1 MRDGWGIGGV
11 YRKLSNRINDFIDL
25 LNVLVLSMVKIP
37 NNEKLPI
44 AKLAACFNN
53 TTTTYKYYWFLSILE
68 QIESGKQEI
77 TKREIF
83 EGMIAQAWYTVHYFH
98 ISLGKQDKLQKAIES
113 IRDIEN
119 IKINEDRSIIRK
131 KLSQSDSANTLSLLQ
146 HFDNNVPH
154 WFLSPWFPGCNKQE
168 IYESSRNK
176 SSKSMYSL
184 YSDKII
190 INDDWLSY
198 LANNIGI
205 IKSFCYWELA
215 NFLQKRNPSVPDITG
230 KLIKPAKRNQLKKQR
245 DFWDVVIKELDEL
258 NCIYN
263 KGPLLIGKYDLDHFV
278 PYSFVSH
285 DLIWNLIPADSK
297 SNIIKSDKLPPLD
310 IYFELFY
317 SMQNTAVEI
326 MRERQPRNKVLEDY
340 LSVFP
345 DLNNSFTKDR
355 FRSVIEPL
363 IQIASNNGFEFL
375 SN

>member
-1 MRDGWGIGGV
+1 MGRV
-11 YRKLSNRINDFIDL
+11 YRELSNRINDFIDL
-25 LNVLVLSMVKIP
+25 LKVLVLSMVKIP

-68 QIESGKQEI
+68 QIELGKQKI

-98 ISLGKQDKLQKAIES
+98 ISLGKQDKLEES
-113 IRDIEN
+113 VEFIRDYEK
-119 IKINEDRSIIRK
+119 IKINEDRSVIKK
-131 KLSQSDSANTLSLLQ
+131 KLSQSDNSNTLSLLQ

-154 WFLSPWFPGCNKQE
+154 WFLSPWFPGCNKKE

-176 SSKSMYSL
+176 NFKSIYSL

-230 KLIKPAKRNQLKKQR
+230 KIIKPAKRNQLKKQR
-245 DFWDVVIKELDEL
+245 EFWDVVIKELGEL
-258 NCIYN
+258 KCIYN
-263 KGPLLIGKYDLDHFV
+263 KGPLLIDNYDLDHFV

-285 DLIWNLIPADSK
+285 DLIWNLIPADSI
-297 SNIIKSDKLPPLD
+297 SNIIKSDKLPPLN
-310 IYFELFY
+310 IYFESFY
-317 SMQNTAVEI
+317 SMQNTAIEI
-326 MRERQPRNKVLEDY
+326 MRERQPRNKLLDDY
-340 LSVFP
+340 LSIFP
-345 DLNNSFTKDR
+345 DLNNSITKDR
-355 FRSVIEPL
+355 YRSVIEPL
-363 IQIASNNGFEFL
+363 IQIASNNGFDFI
-375 SN
+375 NI

>member
-1 MRDGWGIGGV
+1 MGRV
-11 YRKLSNRINDFIDL
+11 YRELSNRINDFIDL
-25 LNVLVLSMVKIP
+25 LKVLVLSMVKIP

-68 QIESGKQEI
+68 QIELGKQKI

-98 ISLGKQDKLQKAIES
+98 ISLGKQDKLEES
-113 IRDIEN
+113 VEFIRDYEK
-119 IKINEDRSIIRK
+119 IKINEDRSVIKK
-131 KLSQSDSANTLSLLQ
+131 KLSQSDNSNTLSLLQ

-154 WFLSPWFPGCNKQE
+154 WFLSPWFPGCNKKE

-176 SSKSMYSL
+176 NFKSIYSL

-230 KLIKPAKRNQLKKQR
+230 KIIKPAKRNQLKKQR
-245 DFWDVVIKELDEL
+245 EFWDVVIKE
-258 NCIYN
+258 
-263 KGPLLIGKYDLDHFV
+263 
-278 PYSFVSH
+278 
-285 DLIWNLIPADSK
+285 
-297 SNIIKSDKLPPLD
+297 
-310 IYFELFY
+310 
-317 SMQNTAVEI
+317 
-326 MRERQPRNKVLEDY
+326 
-340 LSVFP
+340 
-345 DLNNSFTKDR
+345 
-355 FRSVIEPL
+355 
-363 IQIASNNGFEFL
+363 
-375 SN
+375 

>member
-1 MRDGWGIGGV
+1 M
-11 YRKLSNRINDFIDL
+11 KLSNRINDL

-37 NNEKLPI
+37 NNEKLPV

-77 TKREIF
+77 KKREIF

-98 ISLGKQDKLQKAIES
+98 ISLGKLDKLQEAVES
-113 IRDIEN
+113 IRNIEN
-119 IKINEDRSIIRK
+119 IKINEDKSIIKK
-131 KLSQSDSANTLSLLQ
+131 KLSLTTNSITLDLLQ
-146 HFDNNVPH
+146 HFDKYVSDR
-154 WFLSPWFPGCNKQE
+154 FLSPWFPGSSKKE

-176 SSKSMYSL
+176 STSSLYSL

-190 INDDWLSY
+190 INDNWLSY

-205 IKSFCYWELA
+205 IKSFCYWELS
-215 NFLQKRNPSVPDITG
+215 NFLQRRNPSVPDITG

-245 DFWDVVIKELDEL
+245 EFWDTVIKEAGEL

-263 KGPLLIGKYDLDHFV
+263 KGPLRIDNYDLDHFV

-297 SNIIKSDKLPPLD
+297 SNISKSDKLPQLD
-310 IYFELFY
+310 IYFESFY
-317 SMQNTAVEI
+317 SMQNTAVQI
-326 MRERQPRNKVLEDY
+326 MRECQPRNKVLEDY
-340 LSVFP
+340 LSIFP

-355 FRSVIEPL
+355 FRSAIEPL
-363 IQIASNNGFEFL
+363 VQIASNNGFEFL
-375 SN
+375 KN